1 MRKIAGIPRKTG
13 AFISLF
19 LGIVSV
25 VEATRLYP
33 YRTDFWAGDHIFPGL
48 IGAILVAAGLFLLL
62 KREESSRRFVLPGGK
77 IGRKMTATAG
87 VLISYCLLIG
97 YAGYVFSTFLAFL
110 FLLRIIGNYRWA
122 DSALF
127 SGLFTCALY
136 LLFSEFL
143 KTPLPN
149 GFLF

>member
-1 MRKIAGIPRKTG
+1 M
-13 AFISLF
+13 
-19 LGIVSV
+19 
-25 VEATRLYP
+25 
-33 YRTDFWAGDHIFPGL
+33 
-48 IGAILVAAGLFLLL
+48 
-62 KREESSRRFVLPGGK
+62 
-77 IGRKMTATAG
+77 
-87 VLISYCLLIG
+87 
-97 YAGYVFSTFLAFL
+97 
-110 FLLRIIGNYRWA
+110 LRIIGNYRWP